1 MCKSSR
7 TRERKRK
14 KAKIE
19 TDESAIVKADI
30 KCEIHK
36 MIEELK
42 SEKIINKVGGKFKL
56 TALVQK
62 RLGELMQGGRP
73 LIKDIEGRTML
84 EIVIQEILQDK
95 IAVDDGVSP
104 EPGEKLKK
112 K

>member
-1 MCKSSR
+1 M
-7 TRERKRK
+7 
-14 KAKIE
+14 KAE
-19 TDESAIVKADI
+19 I

-36 MIEELK
+36 MIDELK
-42 SEKIINKVGGKFKL
+42 SEKLVNKVGGKFKL

-73 LIKDIEGRTML
+73 LINDIEGKSML

-95 IAVDDGVSP
+95 ITIDDGVSP
-104 EPGEKLKK
+104 EPAEKTKK